1 MFYLTSLPTVRKIAL
16 FLIEIDILTVN
27 CILSN
32 KVFPTF

>member
-1 MFYLTSLPTVRKIAL
+1 MFCLTSLPTIRKIAL
-16 FLIEIDILTVN
+16 FLIEIDILTIK